1 MGILGIQN
9 RTENWKTVRIFHS
22 LSPTGRHQLVDLL
35 LVPEEPR
42 PNPGKEVRLE
52 LFWRGIRDYMKQK
65 HLKINDLED
74 NFHELYQQHFN
85 KLRDH
90 LTNFSADEP
99 PHNFEDLQPHN
110 YDGTRKYPTKRNTD
124 KLAENLSNTEIDI
137 VLETSTHLF
146 IGEAKHESQ
155 LGTNSNFVLVHQLI
169 RQYVMA
175 KVILDL
181 QGKCR
186 KVTPFLVGDS
196 KKLDSHRNTVQVKFM
211 VAQEWLRL
219 ENVLSW
225 DRIRQLDTCL

>member
-1 MGILGIQN
+1 MC
-9 RTENWKTVRIFHS
+9 KA
-22 LSPTGRHQLVDLL
+22 
-35 LVPEEPR
+35 
-42 PNPGKEVRLE
+42 
-52 LFWRGIRDYMKQK
+52 
-65 HLKINDLED
+65 DLED

-90 LTNFSADEP
+90 LTNFSAYEP
-99 PHNFEDLQPHN
+99 PHKFEDLQPHN

-124 KLAENLSNTEIDI
+124 KLVENLSNTEIDI

-155 LGTNSNFVLVHQLI
+155 LGTNSNLVLVHQLI